1 MTDRYAVFGNP
12 LSQTKSPFIHA
23 AFARQLGD
31 DITYEAIEA
40 PVERFA
46 AAVRGF
52 VEAGGAG
59 FNVTVPF
66 KVEAAAMADEA
77 REAVVLC
84 GASNCV
90 KVEDGRLIAENF
102 DGVGLVR
109 DIVGNIGV
117 ELKGRRVL
125 FAGAGG
131 ATRGAVMPFLEAGVG
146 EIVIANRTVSKAEE
160 ICDLLGPRGSVRACG
175 YDEISGGFDIVLN
188 STSASLTGATLPIPA
203 AAFHGALLAYDLAYG
218 KGKTPFLALA
228 EQSGAAR
235 RADGVGMLV
244 EQAAEAF
251 TWWRGHRPDTATIIK
266 AMTIPLE

>member
-12 LSQTKSPFIHA
+12 LSHTKSPFIHGE
-23 AFARQLGD
+23 FARQLGD

-40 PVERFA
+40 PVEGFFA
-46 AAVRGF
+46 AVHEF
-52 VEAGGAG
+52 VAAGGMG

-90 KVEDGRLIAENF
+90 KVEEGRLVAENF

-109 DIVGNIGV
+109 DIVDNIGV
-117 ELKGRRVL
+117 ALKGRRVL

-131 ATRGAVMPFLEAGVG
+131 ATRGAVVPFLEAGVG

-160 ICDLLGPRGSVRACG
+160 ICELLGPRGSVRACG
-175 YDEISGGFDIVLN
+175 YDEISDGFDIVLN
-188 STSASLTGATLPIPA
+188 STSASLTGAALPIPP
-203 AAFHGALLAYDLAYG
+203 AAFQGARLAYDLAYG
-218 KGKTPFLALA
+218 KGKTPFLARA
-228 EQSGAAR
+228 EQAGAAR
-235 RADGVGMLV
+235 LADGVGMLV

-251 TWWRGHRPDTATIIK
+251 AWWRGQRPDTAPVIK
-266 AMTIPLE
+266 EMTIPLK

>member
-1 MTDRYAVFGNP
+1 MTDRYALFGNP
-12 LSQTKSPFIHA
+12 LGHTKSPFIHGE
-23 AFARQLGD
+23 FARQLGE
-31 DITYEAIEA
+31 DISYEPIEA
-40 PVERFA
+40 PVDGFA

-52 VEAGGAG
+52 VDAGGLG

-66 KVEAAAMADEA
+66 KVEAAELADEA

-109 DIVGNIGV
+109 DIVENLGV
-117 ELKGRRVL
+117 ALKGRRVL

-131 ATRGAVMPFLEAGVG
+131 ATRGAILPFLEAGVG
-146 EIVIANRTVSKAEE
+146 EIVIANRTVSKAED
-160 ICDLLGPRGSVRACG
+160 ICDMLGPRGSVQACG
-175 YDEISGGFDIVLN
+175 YEAITGGFDIVLN
-188 STSASLTGATLPIPA
+188 STSASLSGAALPIPP
-203 AAFHGALLAYDLAYG
+203 AAFGGALLAYDLAYG

-228 EQSGAAR
+228 EQAGAAR
-235 RADGVGMLV
+235 LADGVGMLV

-251 TWWRGHRPDTATIIK
+251 AWWRGHRPDTAALIE